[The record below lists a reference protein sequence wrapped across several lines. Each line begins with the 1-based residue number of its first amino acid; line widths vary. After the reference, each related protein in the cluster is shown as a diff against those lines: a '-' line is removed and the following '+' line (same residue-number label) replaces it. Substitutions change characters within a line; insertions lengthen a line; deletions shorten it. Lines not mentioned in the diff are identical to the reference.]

1 MVRTDGGQLTE
12 EFKKGVVA
20 IGWVEMGDLTPLD
33 TLEKL
38 RSKYME
44 VYPGEHRSKVGNAV
58 GMLNRFRNVFK
69 AGDRV
74 LTYDPQERIY
84 LVGELQGDYKY
95 SKGKIENYPHIRS
108 VKWKGQVSRDA
119 LSPSARN
126 SLGSPLTVFEVEPE
140 YWDELEAAL
149 RGESTVSKDLKDV
162 KEDLELVKK
171 DQVEQAHEF
180 IKDKLV
186 SLDEDQME
194 ELVAAVLRAMG
205 YKARRTPKGPDRG
218 VDVKASPDGLDF
230 EEPRIK
236 AEVKHR
242 QRTPMGSQE
251 IRSFIGALREG
262 DRGLY
267 VSTGGF
273 SKDAKYEADRA
284 NVPVTLVNLDE
295 LAHLVVLHYEK
306 FDSEGRSLVP
316 LTKIYWP
323 AE

>member
-1 MVRTDGGQLTE
+1 
-12 EFKKGVVA
+12 
-20 IGWVEMGDLTPLD
+20 
-33 TLEKL
+33 
-38 RSKYME
+38 
-44 VYPGEHRSKVGNAV
+44 
-58 GMLNRFRNVFK
+58 
-69 AGDRV
+69 
-74 LTYDPQERIY
+74 
-84 LVGELQGDYKY
+84 
-95 SKGKIENYPHIRS
+95 
-108 VKWKGQVSRDA
+108 
-119 LSPSARN
+119 
-126 SLGSPLTVFEVEPE
+126 
-140 YWDELEAAL
+140 
-149 RGESTVSKDLKDV
+149 
-162 KEDLELVKK
+162 LELVKEDK
-171 DQVEQAHEF
+171 VEQAHEF
-180 IKDKLV
+180 IKDKLT
-186 SLDEDQME
+186 SLDEDEME
-194 ELVAAVLRAMG
+194 ELVASILRAMG

-295 LAHLVVLHYEK
+295 LAHLVVMHYEK
-306 FDSEGRSLVP
+306 FDSDGRSLVP